1 MFLRSIFLKS
11 NSYNDKSPA
20 HEELESLIEKVVK
33 QYNEQGLNSD
43 DKIFT
48 DKSISNFLYIDLLVK
63 LFPKA
68 KFIYCRRDPLANIIG
83 ILRSFL
89 PNIYWSHSINDI
101 FFMSDLYLNKLE
113 DFKKRNTENFY
124 LLNLE
129 EFTKNP
135 KDTSKDLFNFLN
147 LSWSDKHLDSMN
159 TDFVIKTAS
168 NLQVREKIKIHNLEY
183 TKIYLK
189 IFKNLNLKSQWLV

>member
-1 MFLRSIFLKS
+1 
-11 NSYNDKSPA
+11 
-20 HEELESLIEKVVK
+20 
-33 QYNEQGLNSD
+33 
-43 DKIFT
+43 
-48 DKSISNFLYIDLLVK
+48 
-63 LFPKA
+63 
-68 KFIYCRRDPLANIIG
+68 
-83 ILRSFL
+83 
-89 PNIYWSHSINDI
+89 
-101 FFMSDLYLNKLE
+101 MSDLYLNKLE

-183 TKIYLK
+183 TKNL
-189 IFKNLNLKSQWLV
+189 FKDI

>member
-1 MFLRSIFLKS
+1 
-11 NSYNDKSPA
+11 
-20 HEELESLIEKVVK
+20 
-33 QYNEQGLNSD
+33 
-43 DKIFT
+43 
-48 DKSISNFLYIDLLVK
+48 
-63 LFPKA
+63 
-68 KFIYCRRDPLANIIG
+68 
-83 ILRSFL
+83 
-89 PNIYWSHSINDI
+89 
-101 FFMSDLYLNKLE
+101 MSDLYLNKLE